1 MFSFNRRCL
10 GSEFLPYLQVTMD
23 KLFLAMSQDVT
34 VPTTYQGN
42 SREDDLD
49 DDDDIAF
56 DDEDDDQSD
65 VEMIE
70 TNDGWVTVRTTL
82 VEEQASAVQMILLLA
97 EKLQEHFYP
106 YVEQTVRLI
115 SNLVSSPHEDI
126 RSFAIAALP
135 ELVRATGKA
144 MPSNRAPLVELSGYT
159 LGLLVKS
166 VEVEGALDLI
176 MTGLQAIRQI
186 VLYASADWATLI
198 AKTTAKQANSENTAS
213 TSGST
218 SSGPAGGAASPKP
231 HGACKEGVLS
241 LNLPSNDADSPSNA
255 ANLGVV
261 AGFVRVLDES
271 QMLILVQCV
280 KSILRDSLQRRAVL
294 HAEAQVNNAGAPQD
308 EDDLDQEQ
316 QFFQES
322 LELHFNIS
330 EVLNALFQTHG
341 SAFYPIYMR
350 EWHDMISN
358 LSHPFCLAEDR
369 RFSFLVISDVIQYG
383 VSTHTVLDSPENK
396 EGVTTTAEDYLSQ
409 VLPVLIECC
418 NTSNDYELKRTAAY
432 AIGIAFELHACVL
445 TKFLGDAL
453 QALKTAITAPLADPE
468 EVDEYGLCIDNA
480 VAAVGIIT
488 EQTLILQI
496 EFHQAFLFQQW
507 LQCLPL
513 KNDLVCFLSI
523 SCCISMPHF
532 TYSFFV
538 FRI

>member
-1 MFSFNRRCL
+1 
-10 GSEFLPYLQVTMD
+10 MD

-34 VPTTYQGN
+34 VPTTYQDRGG
-42 SREDDLD
+42 DDLD
-49 DDDDIAF
+49 DDDDVGF

-106 YVEQTVRLI
+106 YVEHTVRLI
-115 SNLVSSPHEDI
+115 ANLVSSPHEDI

-144 MPSNRAPLVELSGYT
+144 MPANRAPLVELSAYS
-159 LGLLVKS
+159 LGLLVKA
-166 VEVEGALDLI
+166 VETEGALDLI
-176 MTGLQAIRQI
+176 MTSLQAIRQI
-186 VLYASADWATLI
+186 VFYASADWATLI
-198 AKTTAKQANSENTAS
+198 AKRNAGKLKSDNVSSVSGNS
-213 TSGST
+213 
-218 SSGPAGGAASPKP
+218 PGGNSPKP
-231 HGACKEGVLS
+231 HTASKEGVLN
-241 LNLPSNDADSPSNA
+241 LNVSGGENDSSTSA
-255 ANLGVV
+255 ANLGEI
-261 AGFVRVLDES
+261 AGFVKVLDDS

-280 KSILRDSLQRRAVL
+280 KGILRDSLQRRAVL
-294 HAEAQVNNAGAPQD
+294 HAEAQVNGGGVQD

-330 EVLNALFQTHG
+330 EVLNSLFQTHG
-341 SAFYPIYMR
+341 SSFYPIYMR
-350 EWHDMISN
+350 EWHEMISN

-383 VSTHTVLDSPENK
+383 VSAHTFLDSQENRDNL
-396 EGVTTTAEDYLSQ
+396 VTTAEDYLSQ

-418 NTSNDYELKRTAAY
+418 NTSSDYELKRTAAY
-432 AIGIAFELHACVL
+432 AIGIAFELHASVL
-445 TKFLGDAL
+445 MKFLGDAL
-453 QALKTAITAPLADPE
+453 QSLKTAITAPLVDPE
-468 EVDEYGLCIDNA
+468 EVDEYGLCVDNA

-488 EQTLILQI
+488 EQTLIMQI
-496 EFHQAFLFQQW
+496 DFHQVFLFQQW

-513 KNDLVCFLSI
+513 KNDLVS
-523 SCCISMPHF
+523 SN
-532 TYSFFV
+532 
-538 FRI
+538 

>member
-1 MFSFNRRCL
+1 
-10 GSEFLPYLQVTMD
+10 MD

-34 VPTTYQGN
+34 VPNNYQGN
-42 SREDDLD
+42 NRDDDD
-49 DDDDIAF
+49 DDDDIGF

-144 MPSNRAPLVELSGYT
+144 MPSNRAPLVELAAYS

-186 VLYASADWATLI
+186 VLFASADWATLI
-198 AKTTAKQANSENTAS
+198 AKTNAGKVKTDNPPGTPGS
-213 TSGST
+213 TPSGS
-218 SSGPAGGAASPKP
+218 SGSNSPKP
-231 HGACKEGVLS
+231 HSSSKEGVLS
-241 LNLPSNDADSPSNA
+241 LNLPSSDAENPSSA
-255 ANLGVV
+255 ATLAEV
-261 AGFVRVLDES
+261 AGFVKVLDES

-294 HAEAQVNNAGAPQD
+294 HAEAQVNGGAAAQD

-341 SAFYPIYMR
+341 SSFYPIYIR
-350 EWHDMISN
+350 EWHDMITN
-358 LSHPFCLAEDR
+358 LSHPFCLPEDR
-369 RFSFLVISDVIQYG
+369 RFAFLVISDVIQYG
-383 VSTHTVLDSPENK
+383 VSVHTVLDSAENK
-396 EGVTTTAEDYLSQ
+396 DNVVTTAEDYLSQ
-409 VLPVLIECC
+409 VLPVLLECC
-418 NTSNDYELKRTAAY
+418 NTSTDYELKRTAAY
-432 AIGIAFELHACVL
+432 AIGIAFELHASVL
-445 TKFLGDAL
+445 VKYLGDAL

-496 EFHQAFLFQQW
+496 EFHQVFLFQQW

-513 KNDLVCFLSI
+513 KNDLVR
-523 SCCISMPHF
+523 
-532 TYSFFV
+532 FFET
-538 FRI
+538 